1 MPNNM
6 IPKEKTRNDFAFFVY
21 LCFRI
26 IKSIT

>member
-6 IPKEKTRNDFAFFVY
+6 IPKEKHETTLLFLVY